1 VQPVEAQGP
10 SRALYA
16 ALLGIPTLGTLS
28 SNIMNAP
35 LHTIQT
41 DLGADSSGIV
51 LAVSAFTVAMVMCV
65 PLAGWLCDRVGAKNV
80 LVYSLAVMV
89 IAELGAALS
98 QDLTVLI
105 AMRTLQGIGCS
116 AIPPG
121 VLQPLTRLWPE
132 KQAFSTAAWASA
144 SGLGQAIGPPF
155 GGLITEVAG
164 WRYVFVVHAVLCAVG
179 IIVLIKS
186 MPVGNYGKPP
196 IHAAGLTC
204 LVVGGGS
211 VVIAFTMAGQHTGG
225 PLPLVVLAGGVA
237 GLVLYTAIAIRN
249 PLSLVAPRAL
259 YERQFIRSTMAAAT
273 SMFVLGVCVVTMPLY
288 LAVHLDLQPGAVGLV
303 LLGLAVAMIGVA
315 PLSPRLSAAA
325 SAGRVL
331 QLGLLLL
338 LVSTTTLG
346 ILTSI
351 TGRLPVWP
359 LVLALITA
367 GAGLAFTQSTAALG
381 IALSPVGQ
389 RGMALGIHNM
399 VRFTGMAA
407 GYAWVAVTYPLGNLW
422 VTFGG
427 AALAAVMGFIPTVLT
442 YKSSVPEPV

>member
-1 VQPVEAQGP
+1 MPPQTKRNKV
-10 SRALYA
+10 LYA
-16 ALLGIPTLGTLS
+16 TLLGIPTLGTLS

-35 LHTIQT
+35 LHTIQI
-41 DLGADSSGIV
+41 DLGADSSGIL

-65 PLAGWLCDRVGAKNV
+65 PLAGWLCDRFGARNV

-144 SGLGQAIGPPF
+144 SGLGQAVGPPF

-164 WRYVFVVHAVLCAVG
+164 WRYVFVVHAALCAVG
-179 IIVLIKS
+179 IIVLIRS
-186 MPVGNYGKPP
+186 MPVGNYGKVPV
-196 IHAAGLTC
+196 HAAGLTC
-204 LVVGGGS
+204 LIVGGGS
-211 VVIAFTMAGQHTGG
+211 MVIAFTMAGQHTGG
-225 PLPLVVLAGGVA
+225 TWPLVVLAGGAA
-237 GLVLYTAIAIRN
+237 GLVLYTMIAARN
-249 PLSLVAPRAL
+249 PLALVAPRAL
-259 YERQFIRSTMAAAT
+259 FEQQFIRSTVAAAT
-273 SMFVLGVCVVTMPLY
+273 SMFVLGVCIVTMPLY

-303 LLGLAVAMIGVA
+303 LLGLAAAMVAVA
-315 PLSPRLSAAA
+315 PLSPRLSAAT
-325 SAGRVL
+325 SEGHVL

-351 TGRLPVWP
+351 TAPPVWP
-359 LVLALITA
+359 FVLALIVA
-367 GAGLAFTQSTAALG
+367 GTGLAFTQSTAALG
-381 IALSPVGQ
+381 ITLSTVGQ

-399 VRFTGMAA
+399 IRFTGMAA

-422 VTFGG
+422 LTFGG
-427 AALAAVMGFIPTVLT
+427 AAMAAVMGIVPTVLT
-442 YKSSVPEPV
+442 YKSAVSKPE

>member
-1 VQPVEAQGP
+1 MGQHSGEP
-10 SRALYA
+10 SKVLYA
-16 ALLGIPTLGTLS
+16 ALLGVPTLGTLS

-65 PLAGWLCDRVGAKNV
+65 PLAGWLCDRFGARNV

-89 IAELGAALS
+89 IAELGAAFS
-98 QDLTVLI
+98 QDLNFLVV
-105 AMRTLQGIGCS
+105 MRTLQGIGCS

-132 KQAFSTAAWASA
+132 KQAFSSAAWASA

-164 WRYVFVVHAVLCAVG
+164 WRYVFVVHAALCAVG
-179 IIVLIKS
+179 IIVLIRS
-186 MPVGNYGKPP
+186 MPVGSYGKPP

-204 LVVGGGS
+204 LIVGGGS
-211 VVIAFTMAGQHTGG
+211 MVIAFTMAGQHTGG
-225 PLPLVVLAGGVA
+225 PWPLAVLGSGVA
-237 GLVLYTAIAIRN
+237 GLVLYAIIAVRN
-249 PLSLVAPRAL
+249 PLALVAPGAL
-259 YERQFIRSTMAAAT
+259 YEQQFIRSTVAAAT
-273 SMFVLGVCVVTMPLY
+273 SMFVLGICIVTMPLY
-288 LAVHLDLQPGAVGLV
+288 LAIHLGLQPGAVGLV
-303 LLGLAVAMIGVA
+303 LLGLAAAMIGIA
-315 PLSPRLSAAA
+315 PLTPRLSAAA

-338 LVSTTTLG
+338 LVSTTALG

-351 TGRLPVWP
+351 SSTHLPVWP
-359 LVLALITA
+359 FVLALIVA

-381 IALSPVGQ
+381 ITLSPVGQ

-399 VRFTGMAA
+399 IRFTGMAA

-422 VTFGG
+422 VTFAG
-427 AALAAVMGFIPTVLT
+427 AALAAVMGFVPTVLT
-442 YKSSVPEPV
+442 YKSAVSEPA